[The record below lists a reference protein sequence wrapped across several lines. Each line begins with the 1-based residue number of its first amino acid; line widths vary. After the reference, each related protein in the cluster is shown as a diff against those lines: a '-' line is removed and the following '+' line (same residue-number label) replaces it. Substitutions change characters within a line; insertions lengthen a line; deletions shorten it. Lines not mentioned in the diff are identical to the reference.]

1 MINPLAA
8 MILVFVLYVDT
19 YSMHTYI
26 IIIQFFKRFRGGG
39 VKLLFF
45 KLKNRFRLDVTLTE
59 PCSGF

>member
-1 MINPLAA
+1 MIDPLAA

-26 IIIQFFKRFRGGG
+26 IIIKFFKRFQGGG